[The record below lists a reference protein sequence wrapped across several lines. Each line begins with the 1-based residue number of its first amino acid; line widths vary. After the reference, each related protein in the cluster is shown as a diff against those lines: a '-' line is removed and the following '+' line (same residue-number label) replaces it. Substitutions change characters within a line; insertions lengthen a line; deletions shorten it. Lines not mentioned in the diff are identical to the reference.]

1 MNRGGHKNGI
11 TKAQR
16 EAILQAYLN
25 NPEDGRRMAM
35 SLGLSSKYAF
45 KLADARGVLPKR
57 HRGPETCVYW
67 SSTKAPVHLFPPE
80 YESDEVAQHLS
91 ENSFVDP
98 AMLAADLNVV
108 GLHHMSVRA
117 YQRRLGVRRMTT
129 RTDYPK

>member
-1 MNRGGHKNGI
+1 MNKGGHKNGI

-25 NPEDGRRMAM
+25 SPDEGRRLAM

-57 HRGPETCVYW
+57 SRGPEGCVYW
-67 SSTKAPVHLFPPE
+67 SSTKAPTHLFPQE

-91 ENSFVDP
+91 ENSLVDP
-98 AMLAADLNVV
+98 AMLSAELGIN
-108 GLHHMSVRA
+108 GLHQMSVKA
-117 YQRRLGVRRMTT
+117 YQRRLGVRPVIHTGRAE
-129 RTDYPK
+129 

>member
-1 MNRGGHKNGI
+1 MNKGGHKNGI

-25 NPEDGRRMAM
+25 NPDEGRRLAM

-67 SSTKAPVHLFPPE
+67 ASTKAPVHLFPRE
-80 YESDEVAQHLS
+80 YESEELALHVS
-91 ENSFVDP
+91 ENAFVDA
-98 AMLAADLNVV
+98 AMLSDELRVQ
-108 GLHHMSVRA
+108 HMNTWAVEA
-117 YQRRLGVRRMTT
+117 YQRRLGARPVLHTGRGS
-129 RTDYPK
+129 K